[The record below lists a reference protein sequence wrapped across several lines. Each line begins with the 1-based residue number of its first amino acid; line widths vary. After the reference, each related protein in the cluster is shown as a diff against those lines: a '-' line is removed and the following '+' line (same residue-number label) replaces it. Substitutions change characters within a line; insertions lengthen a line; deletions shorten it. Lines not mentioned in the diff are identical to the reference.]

1 MSEDEVYLKLIE
13 HLKGIVFDLPE
24 HEELVP
30 ILKLRVTPEEA
41 ALLIKISGPPQTA
54 EELSGKIQVPL
65 EELEP
70 MLKTLA
76 KKGCIIYTKE
86 NGEIKYRGMD
96 PFSMLIRFTGWVEDK
111 GDWYEK
117 IAPKLNKYYIDA
129 WGAEVTSTPTQPMRA
144 VVVNETV
151 DDPRQIAPY
160 EHIVKHLDQFTDFAV
175 SPCSCRMRHNVDP
188 DMHDCKQEV
197 ETCLHWGDL
206 GKFVIETGMG
216 RSITKEETLE
226 ILKNAAD
233 AGLVHAFYNNIA
245 DNDTI
250 CNCCSDCC
258 IYLEKIKQAPGI
270 MNPRGQNP
278 SNYIR
283 VWADEEKCIK
293 CGLCAKRC
301 PVDAIEFNKE
311 EKLISFT
318 PKRCLGC
325 GVCVHKCPT
334 SAIVM
339 IRRDKDLE
347 PHYPKNLMEMGMNFR
362 KERGKPVPP
371 NINK

>member
-1 MSEDEVYLKLIE
+1 MSEDEVYTKLIE
-13 HLKGIVFDLPE
+13 HLKEIVFDVPE
-24 HEELVP
+24 HEELIP

-41 ALLIKISGPPQTA
+41 EFLTKMSNTPQTA
-54 EELSGKIQVPL
+54 SQLSRKLKIPIEEIQ
-65 EELEP
+65 P
-70 MLKTLA
+70 MLDTLS
-76 KKGCIIYTKE
+76 KKGCIIYRRQ
-86 NGEIKYRGMD
+86 NGKVKYQGLD
-96 PFSMLIRFTGWVEDK
+96 PFSMLIRFTGWVADK
-111 GDWYEK
+111 GEWYDK
-117 IAPKLNKYYIDA
+117 IAPKLNKYYIDV
-129 WGAEVTSTPTQPMRA
+129 WGAEVTGKPTQPMRA

-160 EHIVKHLDQFTDFAV
+160 EHIVKHLDQFDDFAV
-175 SPCSCRMRHNVDP
+175 SPCSCRLRHNVDP
-188 DMHDCKQEV
+188 DMHDCKAEV

-206 GKFVIETGMG
+206 GKFVVETGMG
-216 RSITKEETLE
+216 RKITKEETLE
-226 ILKNAAD
+226 ILKKSAD
-233 AGLVHAFYNNIA
+233 AGLVHAFYNNIE

-258 IYLEKIKQAPGI
+258 IYLEKIKQAPGVL
-270 MNPRGQNP
+270 NPRGQNP

-301 PVDAIEFNKE
+301 PVDAIVFNKE

-318 PKRCLGC
+318 PERCLGC

-339 IRRDKDLE
+339 IRRDKDLA
-347 PHYPKNLMEMGMNFR
+347 PHYPKDLMDMGMSFR
-362 KERGKPVPP
+362 KERGKGVP
-371 NINK
+371 NMGK